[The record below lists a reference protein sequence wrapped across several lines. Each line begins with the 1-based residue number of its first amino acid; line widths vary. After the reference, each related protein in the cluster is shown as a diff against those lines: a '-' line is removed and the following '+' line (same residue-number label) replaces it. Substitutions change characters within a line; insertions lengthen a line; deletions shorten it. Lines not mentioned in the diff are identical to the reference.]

1 MSLSEANEACHAK
14 AKAQKTEFAK
24 TALKAFAVFLLAL
37 AADQSLKVAFLVK
50 FEFGIPFWH
59 SEWVDLVLVQN
70 RGVAFSMFAFFGE
83 MLKFLQLGLIAA
95 IVVFL
100 VVERKILTQNAV
112 ACGLV
117 LGGGASNLLDRFLHG
132 FVVDYVAWHKWF
144 EFAVFNLADV
154 LIDLGVV
161 LIILVAWRQ
170 SRQNC
175 KNQI

>member
-1 MSLSEANEACHAK
+1 MRLRGESAK
-14 AKAQKTEFAK
+14 NRVCKGGFKG
-24 TALKAFAVFLLAL
+24 VCGFLLAL
-37 AADQSLKVAFLVK
+37 VADQLLKVAFLVK
-50 FEFGIPFWH
+50 FEFGTPFWH

-70 RGVAFSMFAFFGE
+70 RGVAFSMLAFFGE
-83 MLKFLQLGLIAA
+83 ALKFLQLGLIAA

-100 VVERKILTQNAV
+100 AVEKKILAQNAV

-161 LIILVAWRQ
+161 LIVLAAWRQ

>member
-1 MSLSEANEACHAK
+1 MSFKGANEVCGLEAR
-14 AKAQKTEFAK
+14 AQKTEFAK
-24 TALKAFAVFLLAL
+24 AALKAFAVFLLAL
-37 AADQSLKVAFLVK
+37 VADQLLKVAFLVK
-50 FEFGIPFWH
+50 FEFGTPFWH
-59 SEWVDLVLVQN
+59 SESVDLVLVQN
-70 RGVAFSMFAFFGE
+70 RGVAFSMLAFFGE
-83 MLKFLQLGLIAA
+83 ALKFLQLGLIAA

-100 VVERKILTQNAV
+100 AVEKKILAQNAV

-161 LIILVAWRQ
+161 LIVLAAWRQ